1 MKITAII
8 YFSVALANFIFLASC
23 TDFHVID
30 GNHNVVT
37 ETRNVSSFT
46 ELRSEGSYDVYFIH
60 DTVCY
65 VQVEAEENLLPYI
78 DTEID
83 GNELVIKTH
92 QHRNLKPHNTIKIYV
107 HAPNVSSVIL
117 EGSGKIDCDSIS
129 ESDLNIHLDG
139 SGDISV
145 DLANCDKIKTKISG
159 SGKVDISGTVNE
171 TDFDISGSGDIN
183 SYGLVQDTC
192 FAEISGSGNMYVNVV
207 KFLDVHITGS
217 GDVHYYGTPVVNTD
231 ITGSGT
237 VVHE

>member
-1 MKITAII
+1 MKAIPII
-8 YFSVALANFIFLASC
+8 YFSAALLSFIYLTSC
-23 TDFHVID
+23 TNFHAIE

-46 ELRSEGSYDVYFIH
+46 ELRSEGAYDVYLIH
-60 DTVCY
+60 DTVYY

-78 DTEID
+78 DTDIS

-92 QHRNLKPHNTIKIYV
+92 DHRNLKEHYTIKIYV
-107 HAPNVSSVIL
+107 HAPDVNSVTL

-129 ESDLNIHLDG
+129 ENSYDIHLDG

-145 DLANCDKIKTKISG
+145 DQAACDKTRTKISG
-159 SGKVDISGTVNE
+159 SGEVSISGNANE

-183 SYGLVQDTC
+183 SYGLLQDTC
-192 FAEISGSGNMYVNVV
+192 FADISGSGSMFVNVV

-217 GDVHYYGTPVVNTD
+217 GKVHYYGNPVVNTD
-231 ITGSGT
+231 ITGSGM